1 MTTLIPQFDL
11 KNGGSTPTGAVNR
24 AINLKLAET
33 ISVKDFGATG
43 DGVTDDTTAITNA
56 IASVST
62 LGGDVLF
69 PVPSVAYKVTTTIS
83 LPAGVRLIGQGA
95 NVRWRNTKTPVKIN
109 YTGSVACISVVASA
123 STVIDAGQIINIQLD
138 GTNASANTD
147 GLLLDASA
155 SSSAIEGFYSN
166 ELAITNFTRYQVFIN
181 GEVFDATF
189 DRLSALNPDVAADNC
204 VFIQGSAPSQITFND
219 CWIAPYTAS
228 KWAVYQGNGGLDL
241 RFFGGTIASFST
253 PNSANGVYAFGGL
266 YIYGTHIEGIGTDI
280 NSIGVQYIGSTAAYI
295 APSQCSGFGTNVKI
309 SDGTS
314 NVARGWVIDGNI
326 GGHIAGGK
334 DVWVTAGASRAG
346 SILQI
351 GYANGLGTI
360 VDDRKTTDGVYDVN
374 NFYSG
379 AVYSTTGIVFKTPDG
394 TKNYKVSVD
403 NSGNVISV
411 LV

>member
-1 MTTLIPQFDL
+1 MTTLIP
-11 KNGGSTPTGAVNR
+11 KYEKSGSTTNR
-24 AINLKLAET
+24 PINLKLAET
-33 ISVKDFGATG
+33 ISVLDFGAIG
-43 DGVTDDTTAITNA
+43 DGVTDDTVAINSA
-56 IASVST
+56 IASVAT

-69 PVPSVAYKVTTTIS
+69 PVPSVSYKVTTTIS
-83 LPAGVRLIGQGA
+83 LPAGVRLIGQGS
-95 NVRWRNTKTPVKIN
+95 NLRWRNTKTPVKIN
-109 YTGSVACISVVASA
+109 YTGSTACIRILASA
-123 STVIDAGQIINIQLD
+123 STVVDAGQIINIQLD
-138 GTNASANTD
+138 GTNSSANTD

-155 SSSAIEGFYSN
+155 GASAIEGFYSF
-166 ELAITNFTRYQVFIN
+166 ELAITNFPRYQVHHI
-181 GEVFDATF
+181 GDVFDITY

-204 VFIQGSAPSQITFND
+204 VFIEGSTPSQITFYD

-228 KWAVYQGNGGLDL
+228 KWAVYQGSGGSDL
-241 RFFGGTIASFST
+241 RFFGGTIAPYST
-253 PNSANGVYAFGGL
+253 PNSANGIYSFGGL

-314 NVARGWVIDGNI
+314 NVARGWVINGNI
-326 GGHIAGGK
+326 GSHIAGGK
-334 DVWVTAGASRAG
+334 DVWVTAGANRAG

-351 GYANGLGTI
+351 GYANGVGTI

-374 NFYSG
+374 NFYNG
-379 AVYSTTGIVFKTPDG
+379 ATYSTTGIVFRTPDG
-394 TKNYKVSVD
+394 TKLYKVSVD